1 MVSKI
6 TLISSGQPS
15 LNPRLVKEA
24 DTLILKGYEV
34 TVIYQYW
41 NEWATEL
48 DKKLLIDKNWKAVC
62 VGGSPKK
69 DKLKYFISRIL
80 QKVAILLSPLAFGYF
95 SDYAITRSSYF
106 LLRRAKRTYADLYIA
121 HNLGALPAAY
131 WSAKKN
137 SSKFGFDA
145 EDFHR
150 LETANDE
157 CAYLLKKTVEDKY
170 IPKTDYLSTS
180 SPQISKL
187 YKDIYP
193 FLDPKTI
200 LNVFSKQSIK
210 LTERNFVG
218 KPLRLFWFSQT
229 IGENRGLDILFDAL
243 ATIRS
248 SDYELHLLG
257 DPATNFLSKLNK
269 KVQPIL
275 HTPIDSNAIL
285 KLASQMDIGIAS
297 EPSSSIN
304 NDNALSNKIFNYI
317 LAGLAVVASDT
328 TAQSSLL
335 IKYPTIGKIYSKNSS
350 TALYEVLNF
359 YIKNPVLLA
368 NTKEKS
374 FQLGQTVLNWENESK
389 KFMSIIEKTLLS

>member
-1 MVSKI
+1 MVNKI

-48 DKKLLIDKNWKAVC
+48 DKKLLAEKKWKAIC

-69 DKLKYFISRIL
+69 EKLKYFVSRVF
-80 QKVAILLSPLAFGYF
+80 QKVAIFLSPLTFGYF
-95 SDYAITRSSYF
+95 SDFAITRSSYF
-106 LLRRAKRTYADLYIA
+106 LLREAKRTYADLYIA
-121 HNLGALPAAY
+121 HNLGALPAAVKA
-131 WSAKKN
+131 AKKN
-137 SSKFGFDA
+137 KAKCGFDA

-150 LETANDE
+150 LETANYE
-157 CAYLLKKTVEDKY
+157 RGYRLKKVIEDKY
-170 IPKTDYLSTS
+170 ITKTDYLSTS

-193 FLDPKTI
+193 SLDPKTI
-200 LNVFSKQSIK
+200 LNVFNKQDIK
-210 LTERNFVG
+210 ITERTFAG
-218 KPLRLFWFSQT
+218 KPVKLFWFSQT
-229 IGENRGLDILFDAL
+229 IGENRGLNILFDAL
-243 ATIRS
+243 AKIKS

-257 DPATNFLSKLNK
+257 DPATNFLSQLNK
-269 KVQPIL
+269 KVKPIL

-285 KLASQMDIGIAS
+285 KLAGQMDIGIAS
-297 EPSSSIN
+297 EPSFSIN

-328 TAQSSLL
+328 AAQSSLL
-335 IKYPTIGKIYSKNSS
+335 VEYPTIGKIYSKNSS

-359 YIKNPVLLA
+359 YIKNPDLLA
-368 NTKEKS
+368 KTKENS

-389 KFMSIIEKTLLS
+389 KFISIIEKTLSI